1 MSDWLSLA
9 ASAAGAAKDAGF
21 FKRWR
26 AWLRRRRKV
35 LVLGASGAGKTQFI
49 HSLIDPL
56 SPALDPKF
64 RRTVAVEKRALVLDN
79 YPFLLIDTPGQRLD
93 EAKRK
98 KAIVEAIQGRVEGVI
113 NLVAF
118 GYHEAAESPSDLA
131 VPEDGKRI
139 ARADYLTARR
149 EVELE
154 LLSEWVPF
162 FDGSSVKWVLTVV
175 SKADLWWPEAE
186 KVVAHYQDGVYAST
200 IHEPGVGHSVLPHCS
215 VIEPFYGHKTSGKF
229 GDHHRA
235 NLQSHLR
242 ETLIRLTGAVR

>member
-1 MSDWLSLA
+1 MSDWISLA

-21 FKRWR
+21 FEKWR
-26 AWLRRRRKV
+26 RWLRRKKRV
-35 LVLGASGAGKTQFI
+35 LVLGASGAGKTQFV

-56 SPALDPKF
+56 SPALNPTF

-79 YPFLLIDTPGQRLD
+79 HPFLLIDTPGQRLD

-98 KAIVEAIQGRVEGVI
+98 RAVTAALADGIEGIVNV
-113 NLVAF
+113 VAF
-118 GYHEAAESPSDLA
+118 GYHEAAEAKAELA

-139 ARADYLTARR
+139 ARADYLATRR
-149 EVELE
+149 GVELE

-162 FDGSSVKWVLTVV
+162 FGAESVKWVLTVV
-175 SKADLWWPEAE
+175 SKADLWWPEAD
-186 KVVAHYQDGVYAST
+186 KAVSHYLEGGYAST
-200 IHEPGVGHSVLPHCS
+200 ITEMGVGHSVLPHCS